1 MTEATQTVENLIDLS
16 KFNKDEVALIAREF
30 IRIVYLETLD
40 QYVTEQ
46 QKADVDKTVSSNME
60 DALKGLET
68 TIILLDQGTEFLDY
82 VHQDAEVTSDN
93 DDEFD
98 RF

>member
-1 MTEATQTVENLIDLS
+1 MAEQQMENLIDLG
-16 KFNKDEVALIAREF
+16 KYPRNDVELISREF

-40 QYVTEQ
+40 AFVQEQ
-46 QKADVDKTVSSNME
+46 QKETPDKNVVANME

-68 TIILLDQGTEFLDY
+68 TIIILDGGPEFLEY
-82 VHQDAEVTSDN
+82 VHADADTSADN
-93 DDEFD
+93 DDEFE

>member
-1 MTEATQTVENLIDLS
+1 MAEQQQMENLIDLG
-16 KFNKDEVALIAREF
+16 KYPRNDVELIAREF

-40 QYVTEQ
+40 AYVQEQ
-46 QKADVDKTVSSNME
+46 QKETPDKVVTGNME

-68 TIILLDQGTEFLDY
+68 TIIILDGGPEFLDF
-82 VHQDAEVTSDN
+82 VHAEADTSSDK
-93 DDEFD
+93 DDEFE

>member
-1 MTEATQTVENLIDLS
+1 MAEQVMDNLIDLGS
-16 KFNKDEVALIAREF
+16 YPRNDVELIAREF
-30 IRIVYLETLD
+30 LRVVYLETLD
-40 QYVTEQ
+40 QYVKEQNTETP
-46 QKADVDKTVSSNME
+46 DTTVTSNME

-68 TIILLDQGTEFLDY
+68 TIIILDGGPEFLEY
-82 VHQDAEVTSDN
+82 VHADADTSAND

>member
-1 MTEATQTVENLIDLS
+1 MAEQQIENLIDLG
-16 KFNKDEVALIAREF
+16 KYPRNDVELIAREF
-30 IRIVYLETLD
+30 LRIVYLETLD
-40 QYVTEQ
+40 AFVQEQ
-46 QKADVDKTVSSNME
+46 QKESPDKSVSSNME

-68 TIILLDQGTEFLDY
+68 SIIILDGGPEFLEY
-82 VHQDAEVTSDN
+82 VHADADTSAEN

>member
-1 MTEATQTVENLIDLS
+1 MAEQQQQLENLIDLS
-16 KFNKDEVALIAREF
+16 QYKQEDVELIAREF
-30 IRIVYLETLD
+30 IRIIYLETLD

-46 QKADVDKTVSSNME
+46 QKEDLDKTVSGNME

-68 TIILLDQGTEFLDY
+68 TIILLDRGTEFLDF
-82 VHQDAEVTSDN
+82 VHADADVSAN
-93 DDEFD
+93 DDEEFE

>member
-1 MTEATQTVENLIDLS
+1 MAEQQQMENLIDLG
-16 KFNKDEVALIAREF
+16 KYPRNDVELIAREF

-40 QYVTEQ
+40 AFVQEQ
-46 QKADVDKTVSSNME
+46 QKESPDKLAVGNME

-68 TIILLDQGTEFLDY
+68 TIIVLDGGPEFLEF
-82 VHQDAEVTSDN
+82 VHADADTSSEEDS
-93 DDEFD
+93 EFD

>member
-1 MTEATQTVENLIDLS
+1 MSDQIKNLIDLS
-16 KFNKDEVALIAREF
+16 KFSQDDVALISREF

-46 QKADVDKTVSSNME
+46 QKETVDSTVAGNME

-82 VHQDAEVTSDN
+82 VHKDADVSSDN
-93 DDEFD
+93 DDEFE

>member
-1 MTEATQTVENLIDLS
+1 MAEQQMENLIDLG
-16 KFNKDEVALIAREF
+16 KYPRNDVELIAREF
-30 IRIVYLETLD
+30 LRVVYLETLD
-40 QYVTEQ
+40 QYVQEQ
-46 QKADVDKTVSSNME
+46 QQETPDSTVTGNME

-68 TIILLDQGTEFLDY
+68 SIIILDGGPEFLEY
-82 VHQDAEVTSDN
+82 VHADADTSAEN

>member
-1 MTEATQTVENLIDLS
+1 MAEQQPIENLIDLGQYPR
-16 KFNKDEVALIAREF
+16 NDVELISREF

-40 QYVTEQ
+40 AFVQEQ
-46 QKADVDKTVSSNME
+46 QKESPDKTVVSNME

-68 TIILLDQGTEFLDY
+68 TIIILDGGPEFLEY
-82 VHQDAEVTSDN
+82 VHADADTSADN
-93 DDEFD
+93 DDEFE

>member
-1 MTEATQTVENLIDLS
+1 MSYQLMDNLLDLGS
-16 KFNKDEVALIAREF
+16 YPRNDVDRIAREF
-30 IRIVYLETLD
+30 LRVVERETLE
-40 QYVTEQ
+40 QYVKEQNTETP
-46 QKADVDKTVSSNME
+46 DTTVTSNME

-68 TIILLDQGTEFLDY
+68 TIIILDGGPEFLEY
-82 VHQDAEVTSDN
+82 VHADADTSAND

>member
-1 MTEATQTVENLIDLS
+1 MADKIENLIDLG
-16 KFNKDEVALIAREF
+16 KFDKNDVELIAREF

-46 QKADVDKTVSSNME
+46 QKTDPDKTISGNME

-68 TIILLDQGTEFLDY
+68 TIILLDQGPEFLEY
-82 VHQDAEVTSDN
+82 VHADADVSSDN
-93 DDEFD
+93 DDEFE

>member
-1 MTEATQTVENLIDLS
+1 MAEQQMENLIDLG
-16 KFNKDEVALIAREF
+16 KYPRNDVELISREF
-30 IRIVYLETLD
+30 LRIVYLETLD
-40 QYVTEQ
+40 AFVQEQ
-46 QKADVDKTVSSNME
+46 QKETQDKQVIGNME

-68 TIILLDQGTEFLDY
+68 TIIILDGGPEFLEY
-82 VHQDAEVTSDN
+82 VHADADTSVAN